1 MIVKGETS
9 SGFKYKVNS
18 GITYDAKFV
27 KAMVK
32 IKKNDADP
40 YERAAGAYEMID
52 AVFSND
58 DKQIEKLYKHLA
70 KKSDTG
76 RTDIYTL
83 IAEVN
88 EIVAAIQEA
97 DGTVKK

>member
-1 MIVKGETS
+1 MIVKGKTS
-9 SGFKYKVNS
+9 SGFKYEVNS
-18 GITYDAKFV
+18 GITFDAKFV
-27 KAMVK
+27 RAMVK
-32 IKKNDADP
+32 IKKAEADP

-70 KKSDTG
+70 KRSDTG

-83 IAEVN
+83 ISEVN

-97 DGTVKK
+97 DERAKK

>member
-1 MIVKGETS
+1 
-9 SGFKYKVNS
+9 
-18 GITYDAKFV
+18 
-27 KAMVK
+27 MVK
-32 IKKNDADP
+32 IKKADADP

-70 KKSDTG
+70 KRSDTG

-83 IAEVN
+83 ISEVN

-97 DGTVKK
+97 DERAKK